1 MCYSAENLRLM
12 HWYKKLEK
20 GQNFNHPKK
29 GSRIEV
35 EPIRKEK
42 NIKSI
47 LQLLSG
53 KPRDLL
59 LFTMGVNNGI
69 RAGDLLNIKVGD
81 VRYLKPGQVHQII
94 ESKTKKKNVV
104 VINKSVRKALD
115 NYLSQ
120 GEHKEDGH
128 YLFRSRK
135 GENSPLSVQSVHGL
149 IKKWTQAINL
159 KGNYG
164 THTLRKTWGYQQR
177 VKYGVG
183 FDVIAKRYNHSD
195 PKTTML
201 YLGIEDKEVHSVLMN
216 EIG

>member
-1 MCYSAENLRLM
+1 M
-12 HWYKKLEK
+12 EK
-20 GQNFNHPKK
+20 GQNSNHPKK

-42 NIKSI
+42 NIKAI
-47 LQLLSG
+47 LQLLYGNS
-53 KPRDLL
+53 RDLL
-59 LFTMGVNNGI
+59 LFTMGINNGI
-69 RAGDLLNIKVGD
+69 RAGDLLQIKVGD

-94 ESKTKKKNVV
+94 ESKTKKKNMV

-115 NYLSQ
+115 SFFAQ
-120 GEHKEDGH
+120 GDHKEDH
-128 YLFRSRK
+128 DYLFKSQK
-135 GENSPLSVQSVHGL
+135 GDNSPLSVQAVHAL
-149 IKKWTQAINL
+149 IKKWTKTINL

-177 VKYGVG
+177 VKFGVG
-183 FDVIAKRYNHSD
+183 FDLIAKRYNHTD
-195 PKTTML
+195 PKTTMV

>member
-1 MCYSAENLRLM
+1 M
-12 HWYKKLEK
+12 EK
-20 GQNFNHPKK
+20 GQNFNHPQK

-42 NIKSI
+42 DIKAM

-53 KPRDLL
+53 NSRDLL
-59 LFTMGVNNGI
+59 LFTMGINNGI
-69 RAGDLLNIKVGD
+69 RAGDLLQIKVGD
-81 VRYLKPGQVHQII
+81 VRYLKSGQVHQII
-94 ESKTKKKNVV
+94 ESKTKKKNMV

-115 NYLSQ
+115 NYFAQ
-120 GEHKEDGH
+120 GDHKEDRD
-128 YLFRSRK
+128 YLFKSQK
-135 GENSPLSVQSVHGL
+135 GDNSPLSVQAVHAL
-149 IKKWTQAINL
+149 IKKWTEAINL

-177 VKYGVG
+177 VKFGVG
-183 FDVIAKRYNHSD
+183 FDLIAKRYNHTD
-195 PKTTML
+195 PKTTMV

>member
-1 MCYSAENLRLM
+1 MIM
-12 HWYKKLEK
+12 GKIMEK

-35 EPIRKEK
+35 EPLRREK
-42 NIKSI
+42 DIKAI
-47 LQLLSG
+47 IQLLSG
-53 KPRDLL
+53 HPRDHL
-59 LFTMGVNNGI
+59 LFVMGINNGI
-69 RAGDLLNIKVGD
+69 RVGDLLNIKVGD
-81 VRYLKPGQVHQII
+81 VRYLKPGQVHQIT

-115 NYLSQ
+115 TYFSNSTSQ
-120 GEHKEDGH
+120 IENHH

-135 GENSPLSVQSVHGL
+135 GENFPLSVQAVHGL
-149 IKKWTQAINL
+149 VKKWTQTINL

-177 VKYGVG
+177 TKYGVG
-183 FDVIAKRYNHSD
+183 FDVIAKRFNHSD
-195 PKTTML
+195 PKTTMT
-201 YLGIEDKEVHSVLMN
+201 YLGIEDKEVHSILMN

>member
-1 MCYSAENLRLM
+1 M
-12 HWYKKLEK
+12 KKGE
-20 GQNFNHPKK
+20 NFNHPKK

-42 NIKSI
+42 DIKSI
-47 LQLLSG
+47 IQLLSD
-53 KPRDLL
+53 KLRDLL
-59 LFTMGVNNGI
+59 LFTMSINNGI
-69 RAGDLLNIKVGD
+69 RAGDLLKIKVGD
-81 VRYLKPGQVHQII
+81 VRYLKVGQVHQIV
-94 ESKTKKKNVV
+94 ETKTQKKNIV

-120 GEHKEDGH
+120 GEYKDDQEF
-128 YLFRSRK
+128 LFKSRK
-135 GENSPLSVQSVHGL
+135 GENSPISVESLHGL
-149 IKKWTQAINL
+149 IKKWTGAINL

-177 VKYGVG
+177 VKFSAG

-201 YLGIEDKEVHSVLMN
+201 YLGIEDSEVHSILMN
-216 EIG
+216 DIT

>member
-1 MCYSAENLRLM
+1 MIM
-12 HWYKKLEK
+12 GKIMEK

-35 EPIRKEK
+35 EPLRREK
-42 NIKSI
+42 DIKAI

-53 KPRDLL
+53 HPRDHL
-59 LFTMGVNNGI
+59 LFVMGINNGI
-69 RAGDLLNIKVGD
+69 RVGDLLNIKVGD
-81 VRYLKPGQVHQII
+81 VRYLKPGQVHQIT

-115 NYLSQ
+115 TYFSNSTNQ
-120 GEHKEDGH
+120 IENHH

-135 GENSPLSVQSVHGL
+135 GENFPLSVQAVHGL
-149 IKKWTQAINL
+149 VKKWTQTINL

-177 VKYGVG
+177 TKYGVG
-183 FDVIAKRYNHSD
+183 FDVIAKRFNHSD
-195 PKTTML
+195 PKTTMT
-201 YLGIEDKEVHSVLMN
+201 YLGIEDKEVHSILMN

>member
-1 MCYSAENLRLM
+1 M
-12 HWYKKLEK
+12 EK

-35 EPIRKEK
+35 EPIRREK
-42 NIKSI
+42 DIKAI
-47 LQLLSG
+47 IQLLSG
-53 KPRDLL
+53 HPRDHL
-59 LFTMGVNNGI
+59 LFVMGINNGI
-69 RAGDLLNIKVGD
+69 RVGDLLNIKVGD
-81 VRYLKPGQVHQII
+81 VRYLKPGQVHQIT

-115 NYLSQ
+115 TFFSNSISQ
-120 GEHKEDGH
+120 IENHH

-135 GENSPLSVQSVHGL
+135 GENFPLSVQAAHGL
-149 IKKWTQAINL
+149 VKKWTQTINL

-177 VKYGVG
+177 TKYGVG
-183 FDVIAKRYNHSD
+183 FDVIAKRFNHSD
-195 PKTTML
+195 PKTTMT
-201 YLGIEDKEVHSVLMN
+201 YLGIEDKEVHSILMN

>member
-1 MCYSAENLRLM
+1 MF
-12 HWYKKLEK
+12 KKGE
-20 GQNFNHPKK
+20 NFNHPKK

-42 NIKSI
+42 NIKAI
-47 LQLLSG
+47 LQLLSSD
-53 KPRDLL
+53 PRNLL
-59 LFTMGVNNGI
+59 LFTMGINNGI
-69 RAGDLLNIKVGD
+69 RAGDLLKIKVGD

-94 ESKTKKKNVV
+94 ESKTKKKNIV

-115 NYLSQ
+115 NYFAR
-120 GEHKEDGH
+120 GEHKEDNH
-128 YLFRSRK
+128 YLFQSRK
-135 GENSPLSVQSVHGL
+135 GDNSPLSVQSVHAL
-149 IKKWTQAINL
+149 MKKWTNSINL

-177 VKYGVG
+177 FKFGVG
-183 FDVIAKRYNHSD
+183 FDIIAKRYNHSD
-195 PKTTML
+195 PKTTMN

>member
-1 MCYSAENLRLM
+1 M
-12 HWYKKLEK
+12 EK

-29 GSRIEV
+29 GSKIEV
-35 EPIRKEK
+35 EPIRSEK
-42 NIKSI
+42 DIKAI
-47 LQLLSG
+47 IQFLSG
-53 KPRDLL
+53 HPRDLL
-59 LFTMGVNNGI
+59 FFMMGINNGI
-69 RAGDLLNIKVGD
+69 RAGDLLKMKVGD
-81 VRYLKPGQVHQII
+81 VRYLKPGQVHQIT

-115 NYLSQ
+115 NYFSNNTHLI
-120 GEHKEDGH
+120 EDH
-128 YLFRSRK
+128 LYLFLSRK
-135 GENSPLSVQSVHGL
+135 GENAPLSVQSVHVL

-177 VKYGVG
+177 TKYGVG

-195 PKTTML
+195 PKTTMV
-201 YLGIEDKEVHSVLMN
+201 YLGIEDKEVHNILMN

>member
-1 MCYSAENLRLM
+1 M
-12 HWYKKLEK
+12 EK

-35 EPIRKEK
+35 EPIRREK
-42 NIKSI
+42 DIKAI
-47 LQLLSG
+47 IQLLSG
-53 KPRDLL
+53 HPRDHL
-59 LFTMGVNNGI
+59 LFVMGINNGI
-69 RAGDLLNIKVGD
+69 RVGDLLNIKIGD
-81 VRYLKPGQVHQII
+81 VRYLKPGQVHQIT

-115 NYLSQ
+115 TYFSNSTSQ
-120 GEHKEDGH
+120 IANHH

-135 GENSPLSVQSVHGL
+135 GENFPLSVQAVHGL
-149 IKKWTQAINL
+149 VKKWTQTINL

-177 VKYGVG
+177 TKYGVG
-183 FDVIAKRYNHSD
+183 FDVIAKRFNHSD
-195 PKTTML
+195 PKTTMT

>member
-1 MCYSAENLRLM
+1 MATQKM
-12 HWYKKLEK
+12 MKK

-35 EPIRKEK
+35 EPIRNEK
-42 NIKSI
+42 DIKSI

-59 LFTMGVNNGI
+59 LFTMGINNGI
-69 RAGDLLNIKVGD
+69 RAGDLLKLKVGD

-94 ESKTKKKNVV
+94 ESKTKKKNVLV
-104 VINKSVRKALD
+104 VNKSVRKVLD
-115 NYLSQ
+115 LYLSQ
-120 GEHKEDGH
+120 DDYKDDHH
-128 YLFRSRK
+128 FLFQSRK
-135 GENSPLSVQSVHGL
+135 GENLPLSVQSVHGL

-164 THTLRKTWGYQQR
+164 THTLRKTWGYHQR

-201 YLGIEDKEVHSVLMN
+201 YLGIEDKEVHTVLMN

>member
-1 MCYSAENLRLM
+1 M
-12 HWYKKLEK
+12 EK

-35 EPIRKEK
+35 EPIRREK
-42 NIKSI
+42 DIKAI
-47 LQLLSG
+47 IQLLSG
-53 KPRDLL
+53 HPRDHL
-59 LFTMGVNNGI
+59 LFVMGINNGI
-69 RAGDLLNIKVGD
+69 RVGDLLNITVGD
-81 VRYLKPGQVHQII
+81 VRYLKPGQVHQIT

-115 NYLSQ
+115 TYFSNSTNQ
-120 GEHKEDGH
+120 IENHH

-135 GENSPLSVQSVHGL
+135 GENFPLSVQAVHGL
-149 IKKWTQAINL
+149 VKKWTQTINL

-177 VKYGVG
+177 TKYGVG
-183 FDVIAKRYNHSD
+183 FDVIAKRFNHSD
-195 PKTTML
+195 PKTTMT
-201 YLGIEDKEVHSVLMN
+201 YLGIEDKEVHSILMN